1 MQPLKQ
7 ARLVL
12 ASASPRRSML
22 LGQLGL
28 TFTVDPSPLEEVVD
42 PALTP
47 AQLVETLSS
56 QKAGDVATRHPDAD
70 LVLGAD
76 TVVVLDGKVLGKPVD
91 RADAVRMLGAI
102 ANRWHQVY
110 TGYTLISPRD
120 GRRVVGHTTSEV
132 HIRALTPAEIEA
144 YVDTREPMDKAGS
157 YGIQGIGSLIVQEIK
172 GCYPNVVGLPIPSV
186 DAAWRELGWSVL

>member
-22 LGQLGL
+22 LRQLGL